1 MKTPQI
7 KPAAKWSIQHS
18 IDREAWLIVSG
29 TLVVPLLT
37 HCDFG
42 DYDAPI
48 TRTFIIHRTSDG
60 ASMVAPSGEG
70 AVRCMRQAIATVE
83 APIDYINTHGI
94 STPAGDI
101 AELEAMRE
109 VFKDSELLIQEPRTL
124 GVSGFSTKQREN
136 KVIPKSDSWSS

>member
-1 MKTPQI
+1 
-7 KPAAKWSIQHS
+7 
-18 IDREAWLIVSG
+18 
-29 TLVVPLLT
+29 
-37 HCDFG
+37 
-42 DYDAPI
+42 
-48 TRTFIIHRTSDG
+48 
-60 ASMVAPSGEG
+60 MVAPSGEG